1 MAGYRVNLTLP
12 GIPYFK
18 LRNFPKWY
26 RVRKTDPGF
35 YPYNASFPAYQL
47 EQERQIY
54 RLFVDL
60 LRTSVGQSR
69 TVGLRVNIV
78 LRKLR
83 KESVMT

>member
-12 GIPYFK
+12 GISYFK

-26 RVRKTDPGF
+26 RVGKTDT
-35 YPYNASFPAYQL
+35 YTASFPTYQFQ
-47 EQERQIY
+47 QERQIF

-69 TVGLRVNIV
+69 TVGLWVNIV
-78 LRKLR
+78 LRMIR